1 MPQAEAEQR
10 LHMCFASTSWA
21 SQVAGGRPYAGFTE
35 LLDACESVW
44 SELAPDEWLAAIK
57 GHPRIGEGGGHAP
70 KSSEREQRG
79 VSAAPPETLAALA
92 VENRT
97 YEARFGHVFMIS
109 ASGMTADD
117 VLAALR
123 QRLRNDP
130 ATEVDMA
137 AGELRKIT
145 RLRLERMLSE

>member
-1 MPQAEAEQR
+1 
-10 LHMCFASTSWA
+10 
-21 SQVAGGRPYAGFTE
+21 
-35 LLDACESVW
+35 
-44 SELAPDEWLAAIK
+44 
-57 GHPRIGEGGGHAP
+57 
-70 KSSEREQRG
+70 
-79 VSAAPPETLAALA
+79 
-92 VENRT
+92 
-97 YEARFGHVFMIS
+97 MIS

-130 ATEVDMA
+130 ATEADMA